1 MGQPHNY
8 EHKKNY
14 YYFNCPIKTNSKQ
27 SHSTYCLSYFF
38 RVCAVILLFSSSA
51 NGQGCSDAGFCSLNS
66 IKPSGDDSLS
76 SKNNQV
82 KIGAFYGIA
91 DNSIS
96 VWGNALEYNREFSN
110 KFVMDLKLTSLSQ
123 NGNGI
128 SAYGLSDIFL
138 TGNYKPNDNLKFTI
152 GAKIPFTNGNNKRN
166 NVSLPMDYQ
175 SSLGTV
181 DFLVAFGFKLKKF
194 QLALA
199 VQQPITQNK
208 NQFDVSDYPI
218 NSPIRQFQ
226 STRNFIRSGDVFLRI
241 SRPIAFTSKMKFTP
255 GLLPIY
261 HLSNDSYTDSSGT
274 KREIAG
280 SAGLTLNGNIS
291 LDVELTTKSTLQF
304 SAAAPFIVRD
314 TRPDGLTRSLIGVI
328 EYSVRF

>member
-1 MGQPHNY
+1 M
-8 EHKKNY
+8 
-14 YYFNCPIKTNSKQ
+14 T
-27 SHSTYCLSYFF
+27 
-38 RVCAVILLFSSSA
+38 
-51 NGQGCSDAGFCSLNS
+51 
-66 IKPSGDDSLS
+66 
-76 SKNNQV
+76 
-82 KIGAFYGIA
+82 
-91 DNSIS
+91 SIS
-96 VWGNALEYNREFSN
+96 QS
-110 KFVMDLKLTSLSQ
+110 
-123 NGNGI
+123 GNGI

-152 GAKIPFTNGNNKRN
+152 GAKIPFTNGNNKRK

-199 VQQPITQNK
+199 VQQPITKNK

-226 STRNFIRSGDVFLRI
+226 STRNFFVFAAATFFSRI

>member
-1 MGQPHNY
+1 M
-8 EHKKNY
+8 E
-14 YYFNCPIKTNSKQ
+14 Q
-27 SHSTYCLSYFF
+27 SHDFEYSKNSINLSGFSF
-38 RVCAVILLFSSSA
+38 VIFAVIFLFTLTT

-66 IKPSGDDSLS
+66 IKPSGDDSLP

-96 VWGNALEYNREFSN
+96 VWGNALEYTRQFSD
-110 KFVMDLKLTSLSQ
+110 KFEMDLKLTSLSQ

-128 SAYGLSDIFL
+128 STYGLSDVFL
-138 TGNYKPNDNLKFTI
+138 TGNYKPNDKLKFTI
-152 GAKIPFTNGNNKRN
+152 GAKFPFTNGNNKRN